1 MRSIFRIAVLTAAVA
16 VTGCA
21 HNIPDDGF
29 VYLDQGW
36 SNADRQWFYTTTQG
50 SQLIPYDWFLAVER
64 TDSEEAFRSAAN
76 INRYGYLTNVASSY
90 YNPDGLPV
98 GMTRHEDDSGEAWVG
113 FTCAACHT
121 GQIDYK
127 GTQMRI
133 DGAPVLADHTA
144 FHDDLI
150 ASLSQTASDDAK
162 FGRFA
167 GKVLDGDADDVA
179 RNNLRDRL
187 TAMTAELKAWQ
198 ARSHSPVAY
207 GNGRVDAFGII
218 LNEVSGTALGMPEN
232 YRTPDAPVSYPFLW
246 DTPQHDFVQWNG
258 IAKNGVLGSLGRN
271 VGEVLGVFGD
281 LTVKK
286 SRFGY
291 PSSVETRNLRDM
303 EDRVKELYS
312 PKWPEVLPAIDS
324 QKAAAGEAHYNKYC
338 SGCHVVMSDAE
349 RTDPNRQIT
358 AKMAKVSKLGTDPLM
373 ATNFV
378 TRMAKTGPLKG
389 AKTRVIVGRS
399 RLAAEEPA
407 GVVLKH
413 VVKGVIIRRVVKRV
427 TGPTVTATE
436 NIKVSEK
443 KLQSAIAS
451 LTPADSP
458 ETLETVEFNV
468 DSPLI
473 AYKGRPLNGIW
484 ATAPFLHN
492 GSVPNLYQLL
502 LPSDQRVKSFTV
514 GSREFDPVN
523 VGFETESYDGGF
535 VFDTSKRGNSNAG
548 HDYGTGKLT
557 EAERWE
563 LVEYMKTL

>member
-1 MRSIFRIAVLTAAVA
+1 MRNIFRIAMLSAAVA

-21 HNIPDDGF
+21 YNIPDDGF

-50 SQLIPYDWFLAVER
+50 SQLVPYDWFLAVER
-64 TDSEEAFRSAAN
+64 PDSEEAFRSAAN
-76 INRYGYLTNVASSY
+76 INRYRYLTNVASSY

-98 GMTRHEDDSGEAWVG
+98 GMVRHEDPQGEAWVG

-121 GQIDYK
+121 GQIDYQ

-133 DGAPVLADHTA
+133 DGAPALADHTA

-150 ASLSQTASDDAK
+150 AALSQTGVDEQK

-167 GKVLDGDADDVA
+167 DKVLDDGSDNTA
-179 RNNLRDRL
+179 RSDLRSRL
-187 TAMTAELKAWQ
+187 TGLTAELKAWQ
-198 ARSHSPVAY
+198 TRSHSPVAY

-218 LNEVSGTALGMPEN
+218 LNEVSGTALGLPEN
-232 YRTPDAPVSYPFLW
+232 YRVPDAPVSYPFLW

-281 LTVKK
+281 LTIKK

-291 PSSVETRNLRDM
+291 RSSVETRNLRDM
-303 EDRVKELYS
+303 EDRVKKLYS
-312 PKWPEVLPAIDS
+312 PKWPEILPAIDS
-324 QKAAAGEAHYNKYC
+324 EKAAAGQAHYNKYC
-338 SGCHVVMSDAE
+338 KGCHVVMSDSE
-349 RTDPNRQIT
+349 RKDPKRQIT
-358 AKMAKVSKLGTDPLM
+358 AKMAKVSKLGTDPQM
-373 ATNFV
+373 ATNFIKR
-378 TRMAKTGPLKG
+378 TAKTGPLKG

-399 RLAAEEPA
+399 RLGEEEPA

-413 VVKGVIIRRVVKRV
+413 VVKGVIIRRVVNRV
-427 TGPTVTATE
+427 SGPTVDGVE

-443 KLQSAIAS
+443 KLQGAIAS
-451 LTPADSP
+451 LTPENSA
-458 ETLETVEFNV
+458 ETLETVEFNS

-484 ATAPFLHN
+484 ATAPYLHN

-502 LPSDQRVKSFTV
+502 LPSDQRVKEFVV
-514 GSREFDPVN
+514 GSREFDPIN
-523 VGFETESYDGGF
+523 VGFETDAYAGGF
-535 VFDTSKRGNSNAG
+535 VFDTLKLGNSNAG
-548 HDYGTGKLT
+548 HNYGTGKLT
-557 EAERWE
+557 DAERWE

>member
-303 EDRVKELYS
+303 EDRVKQLYS

-324 QKAAAGEAHYNKYC
+324 EKAAAGEAHYNKYC

-523 VGFETESYDGGF
+523 VGFETESYDGDF

>member
-1 MRSIFRIAVLTAAVA
+1 MRNIFRIALLSAVVVA
-16 VTGCA
+16 TGCA
-21 HNIPDDGF
+21 QNVPDDGF

-36 SNADRQWFYTTTQG
+36 SKADRQWFYTTTQG

-64 TDSEEAFRSAAN
+64 VDSEEAFRSPAN
-76 INRYGYLTNVASSY
+76 INRYGYLTNVASAY

-98 GMTRHEDDSGEAWVG
+98 GMARHEDAGGEAWVG

-121 GQIDYK
+121 GQIDYQ

-144 FHDDLI
+144 FHDGLI
-150 ASLSQTASDDAK
+150 ASLSQTAADDAK

-167 GKVLDGDADDVA
+167 GKVLDAKADDVA
-179 RNNLRDRL
+179 RGALRSRL
-187 TAMTAELKAWQ
+187 TEMTAELKAWQ

-218 LNEVSGTALGMPEN
+218 LNEVSGTALGIPEN

-291 PSSVETRNLRDM
+291 PSSVETGNLRDM
-303 EDRVKELYS
+303 EERVRQLYS

-324 QKAAAGEAHYNKYC
+324 EKAAAGEAHYKKYC
-338 SGCHVVMSDAE
+338 RGCHVVMTEAE
-349 RTDPNRQIT
+349 RTDPNRRIK
-358 AKMAKVSKLGTDPLM
+358 AKMAKVSKLGTDPTM

-378 TRMAKTGPLKG
+378 KRMAKTGPLKG

-399 RLAAEEPA
+399 RLGAEEPA
-407 GVVLKH
+407 GAVLKH
-413 VVKGVIIRRVVKRV
+413 VVKGVIIRRVVNRV
-427 TGPTVTATE
+427 TGPAVAATE
-436 NIKVSEK
+436 NIKISEK
-443 KLQSAIAS
+443 KLQGAIAE

-458 ETLETVEFNV
+458 ETLETVEFNS
-468 DSPLI
+468 DSPLV

-484 ATAPFLHN
+484 ATAPYLHN

-502 LPSDQRVKSFTV
+502 LPSDQRVKEFTV

-523 VGFETESYDGGF
+523 VGFETEPYAGGF
-535 VFDTSKRGNSNAG
+535 LFDTSLHGNSNAG
-548 HDYGTGKLT
+548 HDYGTGKLSET
-557 EAERWE
+557 ERWE

>member
-1 MRSIFRIAVLTAAVA
+1 MRSIFRIAMLTAAIAVA
-16 VTGCA
+16 GCA

-29 VYLDQGW
+29 TYLDQGW

-64 TDSEEAFRSAAN
+64 ADSEKAFLSAAN

-98 GMTRHEDDSGEAWVG
+98 GMTRHEDASGEAWVG

-144 FHDDLI
+144 FHDALI
-150 ASLSQTASDDAK
+150 ASLDKTASDDAK

-167 GKVLDGDADDVA
+167 GKLLDADADDTA
-179 RNNLRDRL
+179 RSELRNRL
-187 TAMTAELKAWQ
+187 TDMTAELKAWQ

-207 GNGRVDAFGII
+207 GAGRVDAFGII
-218 LNEVSGTALGMPEN
+218 LNEVSGTALGVPEN

-258 IAKNGVLGSLGRN
+258 VAKNGVLGSLGRN

-281 LTVKK
+281 LSVKK

-303 EDRVKELYS
+303 EDRVKSLYS
-312 PKWPEVLPAIDS
+312 PKWPDVLPAIDS
-324 QKAAAGEAHYNKYC
+324 EKAAAGEAHYNKYC
-338 SGCHVVMSDAE
+338 SGCHVVMSDEE

-378 TRMAKTGPLKG
+378 TRTAKTGPLKG

-399 RLAAEEPA
+399 RLGAEEPA

-427 TGPTVTATE
+427 TGPTVEATE

-443 KLQSAIAS
+443 KLQGAIAS

-523 VGFETESYDGGF
+523 VGFETAPYAGGF